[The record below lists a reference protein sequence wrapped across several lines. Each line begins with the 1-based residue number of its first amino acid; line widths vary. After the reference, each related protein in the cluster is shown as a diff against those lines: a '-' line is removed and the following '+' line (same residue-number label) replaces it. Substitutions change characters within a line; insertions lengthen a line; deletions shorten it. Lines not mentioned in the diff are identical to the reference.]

1 MAERIHL
8 TATTSSTMT
17 MRRALSFTWGRFV
30 GVLRAFN
37 HRAEVRRLAELD
49 DRALKDIGLT
59 RLDVIGALGEP
70 LHRDPS
76 TVLMIRSVERRS
88 RSRALGVTRA
98 PAGERPSLSL
108 QEGGRGEAPPLA
120 TGENASATRV
130 AV

>member
-8 TATTSSTMT
+8 TATTSSAMT
-17 MRRALSFTWGRFV
+17 VRRALSLACGLV
-30 GVLRAFN
+30 AGVLRALI
-37 HRAEVRRLAELD
+37 HRGEVRRLAELD

-88 RSRALGVTRA
+88 RSRKMALTA
-98 PAGERPSLSL
+98 DSLSRRKR
-108 QEGGRGEAPPLA
+108 GRGEGLDL
-120 TGENASATRV
+120 TTEHASSTRA